1 MSKICFLINAVYFGF
16 INTIFINI
24 FYILEKNIL
33 VSFSMTTLV
42 IFQISLQHI
51 VQMLFLD
58 ILTLPKQT
66 LNRKFSLSILFYIVN
81 L

>member
-1 MSKICFLINAVYFGF
+1 
-16 INTIFINI
+16 
-24 FYILEKNIL
+24 
-33 VSFSMTTLV
+33 MTTLV